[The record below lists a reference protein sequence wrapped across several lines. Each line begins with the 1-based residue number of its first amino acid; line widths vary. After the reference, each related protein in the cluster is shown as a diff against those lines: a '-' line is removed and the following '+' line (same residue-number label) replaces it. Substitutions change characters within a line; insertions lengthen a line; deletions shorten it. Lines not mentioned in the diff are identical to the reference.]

1 MIAIQDDGFL
11 DVTLTPAGGGD
22 PVTVTLDVFEAV
34 ETFRK
39 LAAAPADGPPT
50 AFHAGAVAYLT
61 AKGFPPMS
69 HRSADAIVVAVADR
83 AAELRKADAPE
94 RVAVAPPA

>member
-39 LAAAPADGPPT
+39 LAAADGPPT

-83 AAELRKADAPE
+83 AAELRKADAAE